1 MFIIVYYCLYIYI
14 LSVSTIKNEAIQ
26 MENKTYYKE
35 DLTEQAIEDLE
46 ESIKWNKDNEEDYEI
61 DDLINETANN
71 NIPIYTYDLLQ
82 YASNNFDLIEPN
94 DLVGEN
100 PDVTQIVSANIYE
113 ILTEELY
120 NYINKREGE

>member
-1 MFIIVYYCLYIYI
+1 
-14 LSVSTIKNEAIQ
+14 
-26 MENKTYYKE
+26 MENQKYYTE
-35 DLTEQAIEDLE
+35 DLKEQAIEDLE
-46 ESIKWNKDNEEDYEI
+46 ERIKWCQENEEDIEI
-61 DDLINETANN
+61 DDTIPEVADN

-94 DLVGEN
+94 DLVGDN
-100 PDVTQIVSANIYE
+100 PDVIKIIQCNIYE

>member
-100 PDVTQIVSANIYE
+100 PDVTQIISANIYE

-120 NYINKREGE
+120 DYINKREGE

>member
-100 PDVTQIVSANIYE
+100 PDVTQIISANIYE